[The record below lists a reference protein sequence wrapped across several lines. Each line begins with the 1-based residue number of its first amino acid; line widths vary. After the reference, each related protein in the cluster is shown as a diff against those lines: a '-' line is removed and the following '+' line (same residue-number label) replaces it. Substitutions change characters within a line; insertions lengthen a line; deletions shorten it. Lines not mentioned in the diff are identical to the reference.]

1 MSDLPRDK
9 VISVISTDNV
19 YSELVEK
26 GVMILDKKIIN
37 GATATLVK
45 DKDGAYSVIV
55 DVGTNGEFFKINV
68 SK

>member
-1 MSDLPRDK
+1 MSDLPNDK
-9 VISVISTDNV
+9 VVSVISTDNV

-26 GVMILDKKIIN
+26 GVTILDKKTIN
-37 GATATLVK
+37 GAAATLIQ